1 MLTIKEISEKFN
13 ISKSTL
19 YGWEKERCEIFD
31 YLQRADE
38 KYEDLRDITIILD
51 KFSQTIQG
59 EFFIEEIEFLLL
71 LDLKISDI
79 KYIENLHNLYSHSI
93 IKDIKEKSDF
103 VMPIY
108 GKLERLNLIEKYIFT
123 KRYKELIPKL
133 AKTKEEKQGLI
144 KHYFKPFLIE

>member
-19 YGWEKERCEIFD
+19 YGWEKERSEIFD

-51 KFSQTIQG
+51 KFAQNIDG
-59 EFFIEEIEFLLL
+59 EFTLEELEFIIA

-79 KYIENLHNLYSHSI
+79 SHIENLQDFYSSFI
-93 IKDIKEKSDF
+93 IKDIKEKSAF

-108 GKLERLNLIEKYIFT
+108 GKLERLNLVEKYIFA
-123 KRYKELIPKL
+123 KRYKELVPKL
-133 AKTKEEKQGLI
+133 AKTKEDKQGLI
-144 KHYFKPFLIE
+144 KHYFKPFLVF